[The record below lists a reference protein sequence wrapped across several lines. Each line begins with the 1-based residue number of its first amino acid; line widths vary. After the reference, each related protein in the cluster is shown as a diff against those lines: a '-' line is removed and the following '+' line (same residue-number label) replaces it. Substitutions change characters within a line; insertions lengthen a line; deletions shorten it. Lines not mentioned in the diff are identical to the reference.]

1 MYDDMCDIVGHTLT
15 LLVNLKHG
23 KLNDLPNKLHIGRC
37 KAGGWLVQTTTRQ
50 HTYVKY
56 LK

>member
-37 KAGGWLVQTTTRQ
+37 KAGGWLVQTTTKQ
-50 HTYVKY
+50 HTDAK
-56 LK
+56 